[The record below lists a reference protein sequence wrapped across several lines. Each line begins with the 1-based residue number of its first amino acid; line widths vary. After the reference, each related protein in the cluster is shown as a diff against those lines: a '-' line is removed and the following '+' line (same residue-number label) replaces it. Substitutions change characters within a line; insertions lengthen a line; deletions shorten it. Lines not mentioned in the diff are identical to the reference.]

1 MAVTKDKQVVL
12 QGKRELMTGL
22 WRVPLQIIYIPT
34 NQNNNLHQ
42 VNGKE
47 NSIKYLHTAA
57 FIPVQDTW
65 AKVVNKGYFNTCMGL
80 TAKDINKMT
89 KFEDNIKGHLAQI
102 RKNPDQQP
110 TRALD
115 KTRDTHI
122 QSKNQITTR

>member
-57 FIPVQDTW
+57 LIPVQDTW
-65 AKVVNKGYFNTCMGL
+65 ARAVNRGYFNTWPGL
-80 TAKDINKMT
+80 TEKDINKMT
-89 KFEDNIKGHLAQI
+89 KAEATIKGYI
-102 RKNPDQQP
+102 
-110 TRALD
+110 
-115 KTRDTHI
+115 
-122 QSKNQITTR
+122 